1 MAAGSTPRGQ
11 DSPDDRDTLA
21 AALEERSRQLDA
33 RLRETR
39 CLFEVSA
46 SLGDYGLSCAQAAQ
60 VVAVCLPMAFE
71 RPEIVQ
77 IRVALDDG
85 HAGDDM
91 PAAGWHLS
99 QPVQRD
105 GVRIGC
111 IDLAC
116 FDPDAVLPGAHL
128 PDPSLLQALARELSR
143 WFERRTAADLL
154 RRSEASPSSSI
165 VLTSSPP

>member
-99 QPVQRD
+99 QPVQRE
-105 GVRIGC
+105 GVRIALHRSC
-111 IDLAC
+111 
-116 FDPDAVLPGAHL
+116 
-128 PDPSLLQALARELSR
+128 LLRSR
-143 WFERRTAADLL
+143 RRAARRTSARSQPVAGAGTGAFTLVRTPDCGRSAALQ
-154 RRSEASPSSSI
+154 RGESI
-165 VLTSSPP
+165 VVT